1 MAMEKEYRPEAIEER
16 WSREWVDRG
25 LFRAGA
31 DPAKRPFCMVIPPP
45 NVTGNLHMGHVL
57 VYTLHDIVA
66 RWRRMQGWDV
76 LWLPGTDHAGIA
88 TQTVVERELVKEGTD
103 RHAVGRAA
111 FVERAWAW
119 KALYGW
125 RITGQLKRLGSS
137 CDWSRERFTMDEGL
151 SRAVREVFVR
161 LYREGLIYRDRYIV
175 NWCPRCQTALSDL
188 ETVHE
193 TKKAKLYTV
202 RYPFADGKGGGID
215 VATTRPETML
225 GDTGVAVHPEDER
238 YRNAVGRLLA
248 LPLTSRTIPVVADA
262 FVDPSFGTG
271 AVKVTPAHDPNDFA
285 AGRRL
290 GLAEIVVI
298 DPAGK
303 MTAEAGE
310 FAGLDRFQARKRVV
324 SRLEESGVLVAVRD
338 HEHAVGQC
346 QRCGTVV
353 EPLASLQWFV
363 KVGPMAAA
371 AVDAVASGRT
381 EFVPASWTKVYFE
394 WMKNIHDWCISRQ
407 LWWGHRIPAWYCD
420 ACGTVV
426 VSENDPQA
434 CESCRGAL
442 RQDEDVLDTWFSSG
456 LWPFTT
462 LGWPERTDDLAR
474 YYPTALL
481 ITGFDIIFF
490 WVARMMMFGLK
501 FMDEVPF
508 RQVYIH
514 GLVRDADGQKMSKS
528 KGNTID
534 PDDVQRRYGT
544 DAVRLTMAMLAA
556 PGNDIPLAPERMEG
570 YRAFANK
577 LWNACRF
584 VEMKVGDRPET
595 APYSEADLTLVDRW
609 ILSRTHATIRDVD
622 GALEQHRFDRAA
634 DVLYHFVWHEFCDWY
649 IELVKP
655 DLLPP
660 GESGSVASAARHAV
674 ARTVLLEV
682 QDTILRL
689 LHPIMPFLTEELWQK
704 FPHVG
709 DYLATSHWPGV
720 RESRLDAHAE
730 RDMAMLQELVVKI
743 RNVRLEAGIDPSRRI
758 EVLVHA
764 ESPEN
769 GKRVADQAAL
779 LAALVRAERVVVVDA
794 FAADLVSAR
803 GVLGGLEIAVPLA
816 GLLDFEA
823 ERTRLTKEL
832 RKIDAELDARNRKL
846 ANEAFLERAPAEVV
860 AKERS
865 IQQEFLEKKRR
876 IESTLST
883 LGENGTGA

>member
-16 WSREWVDRG
+16 WSREWVEQG

-57 VYTLHDIVA
+57 VYTLHDVVA

-88 TQTVVERELVKEGTD
+88 TQAVVEREILKEGTD
-103 RHAVGRAA
+103 RHALGRAA
-111 FVERAWAW
+111 FVERVWAW
-119 KALYGW
+119 KALYGS

-193 TKKAKLYTV
+193 QKKGKLYTV
-202 RYPFADGKGGGID
+202 RYPFADGKAGGID

-225 GDTGVAVHPEDER
+225 GDTGVAVHPEDDR
-238 YRNAVGRLLA
+238 YRNVAGRMLA
-248 LPLTSRTIPVVADA
+248 LPLTGRTIPVVADA
-262 FVDPSFGTG
+262 FVDPSYGTG

-298 DPAGK
+298 DTDGK
-303 MTAEAGE
+303 MTSEAGE
-310 FAGLDRFQARKRVV
+310 FSGLDRFQARKRVV
-324 SRLEESGVLVAVRD
+324 ARLEDLGLLIAVKE

-346 QRCGTVV
+346 QRCSTVV
-353 EPLASLQWFV
+353 EPLASTQWFV

-371 AVDAVASGRT
+371 AADAVAAGRT

-426 VSENDPQA
+426 VSENDPTA
-434 CESCRGAL
+434 CERCRGAL

-462 LGWPERTDDLAR
+462 LGWPEHTNDLAR
-474 YYPTALL
+474 YYPTTLL

-514 GLVRDADGQKMSKS
+514 GLVRDAEGQKMSKS

-556 PGNDIPLAPERMEG
+556 PGNDIPVAPERMEG

-584 VEMKVGDRPET
+584 VMMKVGDHAET
-595 APYSEADLTLVDRW
+595 TPYTEADLTLVDRW
-609 ILSRTHATIRDVD
+609 ILARTHAIIGEVD
-622 GALEQHRFDRAA
+622 RALESYRFDRAA

-649 IELVKP
+649 IEVVKP
-655 DLLPP
+655 DLAPSGEP
-660 GESGSVASAARHAV
+660 GSAPEAGREAV

-682 QDTILRL
+682 LDTILRL

-704 FPHVG
+704 FPHTG
-709 DYLATSHWPGV
+709 DYLATSHWPAE
-720 RESRLDAHAE
+720 RKERLDARAE
-730 RDMAMLQELVVKI
+730 RDMALLQELVGKI
-743 RNVRLEAGIDPSRRI
+743 RNVRVEAGIDPSRRI

-764 ESPEN
+764 QSPEN
-769 GKRVADQAAL
+769 GRLVADQAAL
-779 LAALVRAERVVVVDA
+779 VAALVRAERVVVVDS
-794 FAADLVSAR
+794 FAPDLVSAR
-803 GVLGGLEIAVPLA
+803 GVVRGLEVAVPLA
-816 GLLDFEA
+816 GLLDFDA
-823 ERTRLTKEL
+823 ERTRLVKEL

-846 ANEAFLERAPAEVV
+846 ANESFLERAPADVV
-860 AKERS
+860 EKERA
-865 IQQEFLEKKRR
+865 IQKEFLEKKRR

-883 LGENGTGA
+883 LGANGTSA

>member
-16 WSREWVDRG
+16 WSREWVEQG
-25 LFRAGA
+25 VFRAGN
-31 DPAKRPFCMVIPPP
+31 DLAKRPFCMVIPPP

-66 RWRRMQGWDV
+66 RWRRLQGWDV

-88 TQTVVERELVKEGTD
+88 TQAVVERELLKKGID
-103 RHAVGRAA
+103 RHTLGRDA
-111 FVERAWAW
+111 FVERVWEW
-119 KALYGW
+119 KALYGS
-125 RITGQLKRLGSS
+125 RITGQLKRLGAS

-175 NWCPRCQTALSDL
+175 NWCPRCQTALSDV

-193 TKKAKLYTV
+193 QKKGKLYTI
-202 RYPFADGKGGGID
+202 RYPFADGKAGGID
-215 VATTRPETML
+215 IATTRPETMF
-225 GDTGVAVHPEDER
+225 GDTGVAVHPEDDR
-238 YRNAVGRLLA
+238 FRNVLGRQLA
-248 LPLTSRTIPVVADA
+248 LPLTERTIPVVCDA
-262 FVDPSFGTG
+262 FVDPSYGTG

-298 DPAGK
+298 DTAGK
-303 MTAEAGE
+303 MTSDAGE

-324 SRLEESGVLVAVRD
+324 ARLEELGLLVAVKE

-346 QRCGTVV
+346 QRCATVV
-353 EPLASLQWFV
+353 EPLASMQWFV
-363 KVGPMAAA
+363 KVGPMAASA
-371 AVDAVASGRT
+371 ADAVAAGRT

-420 ACGTVV
+420 PCGTVV
-426 VSENDPQA
+426 VSERDPSA
-434 CESCRGAL
+434 CEACHGAL

-462 LGWPERTDDLAR
+462 LGWPERTNDLAR
-474 YYPTALL
+474 YYPTTLL

-490 WVARMMMFGLK
+490 WVARMMMLGLK
-501 FMDEVPF
+501 LMDEVPF

-514 GLVRDADGQKMSKS
+514 GLVRDAEGQKMSKS
-528 KGNTID
+528 KGNTVD
-534 PDDVQRRYGT
+534 PDDVQARYGT

-584 VEMKVGDRPET
+584 VMMKVGEDAET
-595 APYSEADLTLVDRW
+595 TSYSEADLTLVDRW
-609 ILSRTHATIRDVD
+609 ILARTNAVIGEVD
-622 GALEQHRFDRAA
+622 AALEQHRFDRAA

-649 IELVKP
+649 IEVVKP
-655 DLLPP
+655 DLVSSGEP
-660 GESGSVASAARHAV
+660 GSGPGTEREAV

-689 LHPIMPFLTEELWQK
+689 LHPIMPFITEELWQK
-704 FPHVG
+704 FPHTG
-709 DYLATSHWPGV
+709 DYLATSHWPTA
-720 RESRLDAHAE
+720 RPERLDARAE

-743 RNVRLEAGIDPSRRI
+743 RNVRVEAGIDPSRRI

-764 ESPEN
+764 ESPED
-769 GKRVADQAAL
+769 GRLVAEQSAL
-779 LAALVRAERVVVVDA
+779 LSALVRAERVGVVDA

-803 GVLGGLEIAVPLA
+803 GVVRGFEVAVPLS
-816 GLLDFEA
+816 GLLDFDA
-823 ERTRLTKEL
+823 ERTRLVKEL

-846 ANEAFLERAPAEVV
+846 SNESFLERAPADVV
-860 AKERS
+860 EKERA
-865 IQQEFLEKKRR
+865 IQKEFLEKKRR
-876 IESTLST
+876 VESTLST
-883 LGENGTGA
+883 LGDNGPAA

>member
-1 MAMEKEYRPEAIEER
+1 MSIEKEYRPEAIEQR
-16 WSREWVDRG
+16 WAREWVDRG
-25 LFRAGA
+25 LFRAGV
-31 DPAKRPFCMVIPPP
+31 DPVKRPFCMVIPPP

-57 VYTLHDIVA
+57 VYTLHDVIA

-88 TQTVVERELVKEGTD
+88 TQAVVERELAKEGTD
-103 RHAVGRAA
+103 RHKLGRPA
-111 FVERAWAW
+111 FVERVWAW
-119 KALYGW
+119 KSIYGS
-125 RITGQLKRLGSS
+125 RITEQLKLLGSS
-137 CDWSRERFTMDEGL
+137 CDWSRERFTMDDGL

-175 NWCPRCQTALSDL
+175 NWCPRCLTALSDL

-193 TKKAKLYTV
+193 NKKGKLYTV
-202 RYPFADGKGGGID
+202 RYPFADAKGGGLE

-225 GDTGVAVHPEDER
+225 GDTGVAVHPDDER
-238 YRNAVGRLLA
+238 YRGAVGRVVA
-248 LPLTSRTIPVVADA
+248 LPLTGRTIPVVADG

-290 GLAEIVVI
+290 GLPEIVVI
-298 DPAGK
+298 DPTGK

-310 FAGLDRFQARKRVV
+310 FASLDRFQARKRVV
-324 SRLEESGVLVAVRD
+324 ARLEELGLLVAVKD
-338 HEHAVGQC
+338 HEPAVGHC

-353 EPLASLQWFV
+353 EPLASMQWFV
-363 KVGPMAAA
+363 KVGPLAAPA
-371 AVDAVASGRT
+371 AEAVAAGRT
-381 EFVPASWTKVYFE
+381 EFVPASWSKTYFE

-420 ACGTVV
+420 ACGRVEVATQ
-426 VSENDPQA
+426 DPSA
-434 CESCRGAL
+434 CSRCGGAL

-462 LGWPERTDDLAR
+462 LGWPERTGDLAR
-474 YYPTALL
+474 YYPTTLL

-514 GLVRDADGQKMSKS
+514 GLVRDAEGQKMSKS
-528 KGNTID
+528 KGNTVD
-534 PDDVQRRYGT
+534 PEDVQRRYGT

-584 VEMKVGDRPET
+584 VLMRVGDDATRVDY
-595 APYSEADLTLVDRW
+595 AASELTLVDRW
-609 ILSRTHATIRDVD
+609 ILSRTNAVIREVD
-622 GALEQHRFDRAA
+622 EALAQYRFDHAA

-649 IELVKP
+649 VELVKP
-655 DLLPP
+655 DLAPADTP
-660 GESGSVASAARHAV
+660 GTGTDGRRAAV

-682 QDTILRL
+682 LDTNLRL
-689 LHPIMPFLTEELWQK
+689 LHPIMPFITEELWQR
-704 FPHVG
+704 FPHSG
-709 DYLATSHWPGV
+709 AYLATSSWPAV
-720 RESRLDAHAE
+720 DPTRLDPVAE
-730 RDMAMLQELVVKI
+730 QDVALLQDLVVKI
-743 RNVRLEAGIDPSRRI
+743 RNVRAEAGIDPSRRI
-758 EVLVHA
+758 EVLV
-764 ESPEN
+764 
-769 GKRVADQAAL
+769 RADEARSRQLVGEQAPL
-779 LAALVRAERVVVVDA
+779 LASLVRAESLVVVDA

-803 GVLGGLEIAVPLA
+803 GVVRGLELALPLA
-816 GLLDFEA
+816 GLLDFDA
-823 ERTRLTKEL
+823 ERSRLTREL
-832 RKIDAELDARNRKL
+832 AKVDAELDARNRKL
-846 ANEAFLERAPAEVV
+846 ANESFLERAPAEVIE
-860 AKERS
+860 KERS
-865 IQQEFLEKKRR
+865 IQSEYLEKKQRL
-876 IESTLST
+876 EATLAS
-883 LGENGTGA
+883 LSGRGSLS

>member
-1 MAMEKEYRPEAIEER
+1 
-16 WSREWVDRG
+16 
-25 LFRAGA
+25 
-31 DPAKRPFCMVIPPP
+31 
-45 NVTGNLHMGHVL
+45 
-57 VYTLHDIVA
+57 
-66 RWRRMQGWDV
+66 MQGWDV

-88 TQTVVERELVKEGTD
+88 TQAVVERELLKEGTD
-103 RHAVGRAA
+103 RHTLGRAA
-111 FVERAWAW
+111 FVERVWTW
-119 KALYGW
+119 KALYGS
-125 RITGQLKRLGSS
+125 RITEQLKRLGSS

-175 NWCPRCQTALSDL
+175 NWCPQCRTALSDL

-193 TKKAKLYTV
+193 QETGKLYTV
-202 RYPFADGKGGGID
+202 RYPFADGNGNGID

-225 GDTGVAVHPEDER
+225 GDTGVAVHPDDDR
-238 YRNAVGRLLA
+238 YRSAVGRLLA
-248 LPLTSRTIPVVADA
+248 LPLTGRSIPVVADS
-262 FVDPSFGTG
+262 FVDPAFGTG

-298 DPAGK
+298 DPTGK
-303 MTAEAGE
+303 MAPEAGE

-324 SRLEESGVLVAVRD
+324 QRLEELGLMIAVRD
-338 HEHAVGQC
+338 HEHAVGHC
-346 QRCGTVV
+346 QRCSTVV
-353 EPLASLQWFV
+353 EPLASTQWFV

-371 AVDAVASGRT
+371 AAEAVAAGRT

-420 ACGTVV
+420 ACGTIE
-426 VSENDPQA
+426 VSESDPSA
-434 CESCRGAL
+434 CKRCGGAL

-474 YYPTALL
+474 YYPTTLL

-490 WVARMMMFGLK
+490 WVARMMMLGLK
-501 FMDEVPF
+501 FMDDVPF

-514 GLVRDADGQKMSKS
+514 GLVRDAEGQKMSKS

-584 VEMKVGDRPET
+584 VLMKVGDAAEK
-595 APYSEADLTLVDRW
+595 APYAQEDLTLVDRW
-609 ILSRTHATIRDVD
+609 ILARTHTLVGEVD
-622 GALEQHRFDRAA
+622 RSLDQHRFDRAA
-634 DVLYHFVWHEFCDWY
+634 DALYHFVWHEFCDWY

-655 DLLPP
+655 DLAPAADD
-660 GESGSVASAARHAV
+660 GSGPDARRAAV

-682 QDTILRL
+682 LDTVLRL

-704 FPHVG
+704 FPHTG
-709 DYLATSHWPGV
+709 PYLATSHWPTV
-720 RESRLDAHAE
+720 REERGDARAE
-730 RDMAMLQELVVKI
+730 RDMEMLQELVVKI
-743 RNVRLEAGIDPSRRI
+743 RNVRAEAGIDPSRRI

-764 ESPEN
+764 ESAQT
-769 GKRVADQAAL
+769 GALVAEQAAL
-779 LAALVRAERVVVVDA
+779 IAIVVRAERVAVVES
-794 FAADLVSAR
+794 FAPDLVSAR
-803 GVLGGLEIAVPLA
+803 GVMRGLEVAVPLV

-832 RKIDAELDARNRKL
+832 RKIHAELDARNRKL
-846 ANEAFLERAPAEVV
+846 ANESFLERAPADVV
-860 AKERS
+860 EKERA
-865 IQQEFLEKKRR
+865 IQKEFLEKKRR
-876 IESTLST
+876 IDATLST
-883 LGENGTGA
+883 LGGGGASA

>member
-1 MAMEKEYRPEAIEER
+1 MSMEKEYRPEAIEER
-16 WSREWVDRG
+16 WAREWVERG

-57 VYTLHDIVA
+57 VYTLHDVVA

-88 TQTVVERELVKEGTD
+88 TQMVVERELTREGTD

-111 FVERAWAW
+111 FVERVWAW
-119 KALYGW
+119 KALYGS
-125 RITGQLKRLGSS
+125 RITEQLKRLGAS
-137 CDWSRERFTMDEGL
+137 CDWSRERFTMDDGL

-175 NWCPRCQTALSDL
+175 NWCPRCRTALSDL

-193 TKKAKLYTV
+193 TKKGKLYTV

-225 GDTGVAVHPEDER
+225 GDTGVAVHPDDER
-238 YRNAVGRLLA
+238 YAHAVGRTLS
-248 LPLTSRTIPVVADA
+248 LPLTGRTIPVVADA
-262 FVDPSFGTG
+262 FVDPAFGTG

-298 DPAGK
+298 DPTGK
-303 MTAEAGE
+303 MTSEAGE

-324 SRLEESGVLVAVRD
+324 SRLEESGLLIAVRD
-338 HEHAVGQC
+338 HEHAVGHC

-353 EPLASLQWFV
+353 EPLASTQWFV
-363 KVGPMAAA
+363 KVAPLAAA
-371 AVDAVASGRT
+371 ASDAVADGRT
-381 EFVPASWTKVYFE
+381 EFVPASWSKVYFE

-420 ACGTVV
+420 PCETVV
-426 VSENDPQA
+426 VSENEPA
-434 CESCRGAL
+434 SCDRCGGSL
-442 RQDEDVLDTWFSSG
+442 RQDDDVLDTWFSSG

-462 LGWPERTDDLAR
+462 LGWPERTADLAR
-474 YYPTALL
+474 YYPTTLL

-501 FMDEVPF
+501 FMGDVPF

-514 GLVRDADGQKMSKS
+514 GLVRDAEGQKMSKS

-534 PDDVQRRYGT
+534 PDDVSGRYGT

-584 VEMKVGDRPET
+584 VAMKVGDDPVATRYDET
-595 APYSEADLTLVDRW
+595 ELTLVDRW
-609 ILSRTHATIRDVD
+609 ILARTHAVIGEVD
-622 GALEQHRFDRAA
+622 RSLEQHRFDRAA

-649 IELVKP
+649 IEMVKP
-655 DLLPP
+655 DLFAAEDGAEGP
-660 GESGSVASAARHAV
+660 GARRAEV

-682 QDTILRL
+682 QDTVLRL

-704 FPHVG
+704 FPHAG
-709 DYLATSHWPGV
+709 AYLATSHWPLV
-720 RESRLDAHAE
+720 VEARLDARAE

-743 RNVRLEAGIDPSRRI
+743 RNVRAEAGIDPSRRI

-764 ESPEN
+764 ESPRN
-769 GKRVADQAAL
+769 GKLVEDQAAL
-779 LAALVRAERVVVVDA
+779 VATLVRADRVAVVAA
-794 FAADLVSAR
+794 FAPDLVSAR
-803 GVLGGLEIAVPLA
+803 GVVRGYEVAVPLT
-816 GLLDFEA
+816 GLIDFEA
-823 ERTRLTKEL
+823 ERARLTKEL

-846 ANEAFLERAPAEVV
+846 ANESFIERAPADVV
-860 AKERS
+860 EKERA
-865 IQQEFLEKKRR
+865 IQKEFLEKKRR
-876 IESTLST
+876 VEATLST
-883 LGENGTGA
+883 LGEGGASA

>member
-1 MAMEKEYRPEAIEER
+1 MSMEKEYRPEAIEKR
-16 WSREWVDRG
+16 WAEEWTARG
-25 LFRAGA
+25 LFRAGT

-45 NVTGNLHMGHVL
+45 NVTGQLHMGHVL
-57 VYTLHDIVA
+57 VYTLHDVVA
-66 RWRRMQGWDV
+66 RWRRMQGFDV

-88 TQTVVERELVKEGTD
+88 TQMVVERELAKEGLD
-103 RHAVGRAA
+103 RHKLGREA
-111 FVERAWAW
+111 FVNRVWAW
-119 KALYGW
+119 KAKYGS
-125 RITGQLKRLGSS
+125 RITEQLTLLGSS

-151 SRAVREVFVR
+151 SRAVRSVFVR

-175 NWCPRCQTALSDL
+175 NWCPRCMTALSDL

-193 TKKAKLYTV
+193 AKQGKLYTV
-202 RYPFADGKGGGID
+202 RYPFTDGKGGID

-225 GDTGVAVHPEDER
+225 GDSGVAVHPDDDR
-238 YRNAVGRLLA
+238 YRSAVGRTVA
-248 LPLTSRTIPVVADA
+248 LPLTGRTIPVVADA

-303 MTAEAGE
+303 MTAEAGD

-324 SRLEESGVLVAVRD
+324 AKLDELGLLVGVKD
-338 HEHAVGQC
+338 HEHAVGHC
-346 QRCGTVV
+346 QRCDTVI
-353 EPLASLQWFV
+353 EPLASNQWFV
-363 KVGPMAAA
+363 KVAPLATAAA
-371 AVDAVASGRT
+371 DAVSAGRT

-420 ACGTVV
+420 ACGTIEVA
-426 VSENDPQA
+426 ENDPEA
-434 CESCRGAL
+434 CSTCRGPL

-456 LWPFTT
+456 LWPFST
-462 LGWPERTDDLAR
+462 LGWPDATDDLAR
-474 YYPTALL
+474 YYPTTLL

-501 FMDEVPF
+501 FMGDVPF

-514 GLVRDADGQKMSKS
+514 GLVRDAEGQKMSKS

-584 VEMKVGDRPET
+584 VLMKVGDDAVKAAYRDE
-595 APYSEADLTLVDRW
+595 DLTLVDRW
-609 ILSRTHATIRDVD
+609 ILARTHSVIGEVD
-622 GALEQHRFDRAA
+622 RALTQHRFDRAA

-655 DLLPP
+655 DLAPP
-660 GESGSVASAARHAV
+660 DESGHGPDARRAEV
-674 ARTVLLEV
+674 ARAVLLDV
-682 QDTILRL
+682 LDTNLRL

-704 FPHVG
+704 FPHAG
-709 DYLATSHWPGV
+709 RYLATSSWPAAQEARV
-720 RESRLDAHAE
+720 DAAAV
-730 RDMAMLQELVVKI
+730 RDMELLQELVVKI
-743 RNVRLEAGIDPSRRI
+743 RNVRAEAGIDPSRRI

-764 ESPEN
+764 EETVSGALVTE
-769 GKRVADQAAL
+769 QAAL
-779 LAALVRAERVVVVDA
+779 VATLVRAERVVVVPA

-803 GVLGGLEIAVPLA
+803 GVVRGLEVAVPLA
-816 GLLDFEA
+816 GLLDFDA
-823 ERTRLTKEL
+823 ERARLTKEL
-832 RKIDAELDARNRKL
+832 GKIDAELDARNRKL
-846 ANEAFLERAPAEVV
+846 ANESFLERAPAEVV
-860 AKERS
+860 EKERG
-865 IQQEFLEKKRR
+865 IQKEFLEKKRR
-876 IESTLST
+876 IEATLST
-883 LGENGTGA
+883 LGAGGPTG